1 MPLCPVGGRARGL
14 PVPRSPLEAVYLVG
28 MYMGKG
34 GVSVTQESR
43 SCVGPRVVGFH
54 RAGFT
59 RVAVRPLRASGYPG
73 DKNEPAVSV
82 LRDLSREPAV
92 F

>member
-34 GVSVTQESR
+34 GGISHAGVAVLRGSEGRGFPPGWLHACSR
-43 SCVGPRVVGFH
+43 SAAPCLGLPR
-54 RAGFT
+54 
-59 RVAVRPLRASGYPG
+59 
-73 DKNEPAVSV
+73 
-82 LRDLSREPAV
+82 
-92 F
+92 